1 MADFINELASKAGL
15 EGDQAH
21 SGIGALLAML
31 KSKLTPEAFSHLT
44 RAIPGSEQMLSAFA
58 DKAQSAGGGMLD
70 VIKNMAGKVF
80 GGEEDAAAAVKNHL
94 SSVGL
99 SADHVDSLLPKLHDM
114 VASKLPADVLAQI
127 KEHVPGFSP
136 SEEELVSHS

>member
-58 DKAQSAGGGMLD
+58 DKAQSSGGGMFD

-80 GGEEDAAAAVKNHL
+80 GGEDAAALKSHL

-99 SADHVDSLLPKLHDM
+99 STDHLDSLLPKLHDM
-114 VASKLPADVLAQI
+114 VASKLPADVLTQI